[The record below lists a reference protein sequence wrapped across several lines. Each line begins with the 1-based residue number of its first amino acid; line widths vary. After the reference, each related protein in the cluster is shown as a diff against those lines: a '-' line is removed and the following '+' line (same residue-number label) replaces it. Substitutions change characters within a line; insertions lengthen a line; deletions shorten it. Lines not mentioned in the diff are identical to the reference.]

1 MFLII
6 FGVFVYI

>member
-6 FGVFVYI
+6 F

>member
-6 FGVFVYI
+6 FEAEHFW

>member
-6 FGVFVYI
+6 SLP

>member
-6 FGVFVYI
+6 FPT